1 MYLYLIYRVFTHCT
15 NCIQDPILA
24 SVLSNTLYQI
34 FYKGFSSKSL
44 TELIS
49 SSFNITIDVWENY
62 EFLSCYLP
70 YFLPILKAIT
80 FDENCKGY
88 YPTVATI
95 LNQFSTCNDTMIE
108 DIIRYFRYDVCEIL
122 LELLRVA
129 PRVDPSPESILMNF
143 CDASPSL
150 QQREIFLLLGD
161 RGLLNDS
168 EDVRMNSLL
177 NLDGIEKAASNPLYV
192 V

>member
-1 MYLYLIYRVFTHCT
+1 
-15 NCIQDPILA
+15 
-24 SVLSNTLYQI
+24 
-34 FYKGFSSKSL
+34 
-44 TELIS
+44 
-49 SSFNITIDVWENY
+49 
-62 EFLSCYLP
+62 
-70 YFLPILKAIT
+70 
-80 FDENCKGY
+80 
-88 YPTVATI
+88 
-95 LNQFSTCNDTMIE
+95 MIE